1 MDSRFLLVRLE
12 EDEVLAFTTFPRFF
26 RLTFEQ
32 RGSIM
37 EPEESSSFS
46 LHLDDC
52 SDSMLRSLDSA
63 FSSFSKDL
71 SLTGTKRR
79 LPPPPFP
86 PLPPAQRTSDSST
99 TPPTT
104 ASCIGEVSAAPYF
117 YGVNAKPSLPLRK
130 AYRCSRCGKPK
141 RGHVCSMPMEQI
153 VDRDMETFKPFQS
166 LSSNNS
172 IEQPALLNIEGLAEQ
187 LKQDVA
193 TGNILP
199 SGTEVEHLSP
209 SAQPHTRAFHDSTEI
224 GVSKFDGRAQKHVNQ
239 NIAQEDEVHLT
250 HRTTTPL
257 SSKVLVKFKARN
269 KSTRSAMEAEGYFTK
284 YEMLTPVSI

>member
-1 MDSRFLLVRLE
+1 
-12 EDEVLAFTTFPRFF
+12 
-26 RLTFEQ
+26 
-32 RGSIM
+32 
-37 EPEESSSFS
+37 
-46 LHLDDC
+46 
-52 SDSMLRSLDSA
+52 
-63 FSSFSKDL
+63 
-71 SLTGTKRR
+71 
-79 LPPPPFP
+79 
-86 PLPPAQRTSDSST
+86 
-99 TPPTT
+99 
-104 ASCIGEVSAAPYF
+104 
-117 YGVNAKPSLPLRK
+117 
-130 AYRCSRCGKPK
+130 
-141 RGHVCSMPMEQI
+141 MPMEQI

-187 LKQDVA
+187 LKQDFA

-199 SGTEVEHLSP
+199 SGTEMVTVSTTEVEHLSP